1 MSNESIN
8 AEEKQE
14 PLSISSSAVP
24 NASVKVISMADVPLL
39 EVDWLWKPYPH
50 RIQLHRRGGQ
60 PMTNTALFKYT
71 VENSRNVNNTVQT
84 GGASRLSHIF

>member
-24 NASVKVISMADVPLL
+24 NASVRVISMADVPLL
-39 EVDWLWKPYPH
+39 EVDWLWKPDVP
-50 RIQLHRRGGQ
+50 
-60 PMTNTALFKYT
+60 
-71 VENSRNVNNTVQT
+71 
-84 GGASRLSHIF
+84 LSLSDI

>member
-1 MSNESIN
+1 MSNESTN

-60 PMTNTALFKYT
+60 PMMNTALFKYT
-71 VENSRNVNNTVQT
+71 VENPRNVNNTVQT

>member
-14 PLSISSSAVP
+14 PLSISFSAVP
-24 NASVKVISMADVPLL
+24 NASVRVISMADVPLL
-39 EVDWLWKPYPH
+39 EVDWLWKPYPP

-71 VENSRNVNNTVQT
+71 VENPRNVNNAIQT
-84 GGASRLSHIF
+84 GGACCLSHIF